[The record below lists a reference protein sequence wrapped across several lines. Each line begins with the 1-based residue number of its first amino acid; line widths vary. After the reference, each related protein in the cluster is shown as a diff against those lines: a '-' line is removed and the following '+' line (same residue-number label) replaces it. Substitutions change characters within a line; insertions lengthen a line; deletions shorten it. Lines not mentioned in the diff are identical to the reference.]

1 MLRAALGF
9 AAAGIVL
16 ARTPAIDPDRDPV
29 RLRTGIFLYA
39 SPGLQDPRF
48 AETVVLLL
56 EHGPGGS
63 LGVVI
68 NRPTDRSAHR
78 TLDLKAPPDEAAVP
92 LYWGGP
98 VQPEVVLGLV
108 RAGRAPGSSRTV
120 FADVHLAADRDAVR
134 DALENGGAGRL
145 RVYSGYA
152 GWGAGQL
159 ADEVR
164 AGAWVLDRADAASV
178 FSPDPSRLW
187 RRVYA
192 IRQRLEA
199 RAG

>member
-1 MLRAALGF
+1 MFRAALGI

-16 ARTPAIDPDRDPV
+16 ADAPASDPDRDPL
-29 RLRTGIFLYA
+29 RLRAGIFLYA
-39 SPGLQDPRF
+39 SPGLAEPRF
-48 AETVVLLL
+48 AETVILLV
-56 EHGPGGS
+56 EHGPSGS
-63 LGVVI
+63 LGLVV
-68 NRPTDRSAHR
+68 NRPTERKAHR
-78 TLDLKAPPDEAAVP
+78 ALDLETRPDEEALP

-98 VQPEVVLGLV
+98 VQPEAILALV
-108 RAGRAPGSSRTV
+108 RARRPPDGSRTV
-120 FADVHLAADRDAVR
+120 FADVHLAGDRDAVR
-134 DALENGGAGRL
+134 EALEAGGDGRL

-178 FSPDPSRLW
+178 FSPDPARLW

-199 RAG
+199 RGG